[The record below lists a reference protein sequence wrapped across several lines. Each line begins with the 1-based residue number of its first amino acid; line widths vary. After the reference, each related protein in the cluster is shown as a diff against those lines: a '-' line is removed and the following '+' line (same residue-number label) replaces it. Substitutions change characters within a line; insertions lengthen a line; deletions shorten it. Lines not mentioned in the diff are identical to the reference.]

1 MTMASRS
8 GLLSA
13 GLLAAIALAGCE
25 VRDTNAPKGGEG
37 ESAAPQ
43 VTRPPEAPEAPAP
56 SPQGPAL
63 AEADSQNGEVRLAVT
78 EAVRSNGVLTIKART
93 TLLGG
98 PTGSRTLLY
107 ASDSKEL
114 YLVAGDQKYIILKDS
129 EGDPLTTD
137 DGYSANFRQVGSTN
151 NWWGKFP
158 APPPEVK
165 AVGLYF
171 KNFLPVENIPI
182 TDR

>member
-1 MTMASRS
+1 MTSRS
-8 GLLSA
+8 GLRLA
-13 GLLAAIALAGCE
+13 GLVAAAALAGCE
-25 VRDTNAPKGGEG
+25 MRDTSASNSAEGEANAPE
-37 ESAAPQ
+37 
-43 VTRPPEAPEAPAP
+43 VTRSPEAPEPPAP
-56 SPQGPAL
+56 TPQGPAL
-63 AEADSQNGEVRLAVT
+63 AEADSQNGEFRLAVT
-78 EAVRSNGVLTIKART
+78 EAVRSNGVLTLKARV

-98 PTGSRTLLY
+98 ESGSRTLLY
-107 ASDSKEL
+107 PSDSKEL

-137 DGYSANFRQVGSTN
+137 DGYSPNFRRIGAVN

-165 AVGLYF
+165 SVGFYF

>member
-1 MTMASRS
+1 MTSRS
-8 GLLSA
+8 GFQMA
-13 GLLAAIALAGCE
+13 GLLAALALAGCE
-25 VRDTNAPKGGEG
+25 MRDTAASNSGGGE
-37 ESAAPQ
+37 ATAPE
-43 VTRPPEAPEAPAP
+43 VTRSPDSQEPPAP
-56 SPQGPAL
+56 TPLGPAL
-63 AEADSQNGEVRLAVT
+63 AEADSQNGEFRLAVT
-78 EAVRSNGVLTIKART
+78 EAVRSNGVLTLKARV

-98 PTGSRTLLY
+98 ESGSRTLLY
-107 ASDSKEL
+107 PSDSKEL

-137 DGYSANFRQVGSTN
+137 DGYSPNFRRIGAVN

-165 AVGLYF
+165 SVGFYF

>member
-1 MTMASRS
+1 MASPSR
-8 GLLSA
+8 LLSA
-13 GLLAAIALAGCE
+13 GLLAIALGGCE
-25 VRDTNAPKGGEG
+25 LRDTNASNGGEADP
-37 ESAAPQ
+37 AAPA
-43 VTRPPEAPEAPAP
+43 VTRAPDSPEVPAA

-63 AEADSQNGEVRLAVT
+63 AEADSQNGEIRLSVT

-98 PTGSRTLLY
+98 ATGSRTLLY
-107 ASDSKEL
+107 PSDSKEL

-129 EGDPLTTD
+129 EGDPLTTY
-137 DGYSANFRQVGSTN
+137 DGYSPNFRQVGSVN

-165 AVGLYF
+165 SVGLYF

>member
-1 MTMASRS
+1 MASRS
-8 GLLSA
+8 GLQAA

-25 VRDTNAPKGGEG
+25 VRDTNAPAGGDSG
-37 ESAAPQ
+37 SAAPE
-43 VTRPPEAPEAPAP
+43 VARSPEAPEPAAPT
-56 SPQGPAL
+56 PQGPAL
-63 AEADSQNGEVRLAVT
+63 AQADSQNGEFRLAVT
-78 EAVRSNGVLTIKART
+78 EAVRSNGVLTLKARV

-98 PTGSRTLLY
+98 ESGSRTLLY
-107 ASDSKEL
+107 PSDSKEL

-137 DGYSANFRQVGSTN
+137 DGYSPNFRRIGAVN

-165 AVGLYF
+165 SVGFYF